1 MGRKE
6 ELMKKRRLKRMLG
19 AAACLVCLMLLL
31 PMAAWAAESGPCFPA
46 CAWNEPSLVDGLRSV
61 GAAYSFD
68 DRAEIA
74 RANGYREYQGT
85 AAQNTALLY
94 RLRCGALRRPPAAPC
109 LLTANAGR
117 VGFLT
122 QESKTCKAT
131 AAAMALNLLTG
142 SDAYST
148 ADLGGSCCRGLD
160 GETYTGSDGH
170 TYRAVYK
177 TDGYEGSLRELTKAI
192 DGALDAGLPIVAAV
206 HSAKGGTQHHWVLV
220 LGRSGGD
227 YLIADPAWA
236 GSGSM
241 EENAVTLSSRGYAWG
256 LEDYE
261 TPHYGYIAF
270 VKT

>member
-1 MGRKE
+1 
-6 ELMKKRRLKRMLG
+6 MKKQNFKKKAVG
-19 AAACLVCLMLLL
+19 AAACLMCLLFLL
-31 PMAAWAAESGPCFPA
+31 PAGVRAAESGPCFPA
-46 CAWNEPSLVDGLRSV
+46 CAWNETSLVDGLRSV
-61 GAAYSFD
+61 GADCSFAY
-68 DRAEIA
+68 RTEIA
-74 RANGYREYQGT
+74 LANGYRDYAGT

-94 RLRCGALRRPPAAPC
+94 RLRCGALRRPPAAPG
-109 LLTANAGR
+109 LLTVNSGR
-117 VGFLT
+117 VGFLR
-122 QESKTCKAT
+122 QEPKTCKAT

-170 TYRAVYK
+170 TYRTVYK
-177 TDGYEGSLRELTKAI
+177 TDAYVGSLRELTKAI

-227 YLIADPAWA
+227 YLIADPAGA

-256 LEDYE
+256 LADYE